1 MPDLQDLYQ
10 DIILDHY
17 RNPRNFRRIE
27 HANRHADGSNSLC
40 GDKLSVYA
48 EIENDVIRD
57 IGFTGTGCAIFI
69 ASASVMTESVRGKT
83 IGEAEAVSECF
94 HQLMDGPADPADSAM
109 TEKLLAFSGL
119 REYPARVKCAT
130 LPWNVLQVALR
141 QKGQAEATE

>member
-27 HANRHADGSNSLC
+27 RANRHAEGSNSLC

-48 EIENDVIRD
+48 EIEDDVIRD
-57 IGFTGTGCAIFI
+57 IGFTGTGCAVFI

-83 IGEAEAVSECF
+83 IGEAEVVSERF
-94 HQLMDGPADPADSAM
+94 YRLMDGSADRPDAV

-130 LPWNVLQVALR
+130 LPWQTLRAALEPKSR
-141 QKGQAEATE
+141 AADAE

>member
-48 EIENDVIRD
+48 EIEDDVIRD

-69 ASASVMTESVRGKT
+69 ASASVMTESVRSKT
-83 IGEAEAVSECF
+83 IGEAEAVSERF
-94 HQLMDGPADPADSAM
+94 YQLMDGSADRPEAV
-109 TEKLLAFSGL
+109 TEELLAFSGL
-119 REYPARVKCAT
+119 REYPARVKCAA
-130 LPWNVLQVALR
+130 LPWNTLKAVISCQ
-141 QKGQAEATE
+141 